1 MAYVNNKCIQISKF
15 DIIFMSIYVY
25 RPSVSAQVQISS
37 VTHCG
42 VACPGLTLLGKLSKE
57 WLKKTSCSVL
67 YQEPYFGY

>member
-1 MAYVNNKCIQISKF
+1 MAYVNNKCIQVSKF
-15 DIIFMSIYVY
+15 GIIFMSIYIY
-25 RPSVSAQVQISS
+25 RPSVPAQVQISS

-42 VACPGLTLLGKLSKE
+42 VACPGSTLLGKLSKE